1 MAEMD
6 WAKTVRYLRTRLR
19 LNQGALAELTGVS
32 QTYISRIEAGSATPS
47 PKVAEAIQRLRENP
61 RTRAVFDDFLSSVRF
76 SPFDC
81 LVLDRIED
89 ALVVVAT
96 SSGLQA
102 RIPGLGVLVDLNDTG
117 PNELCRQAILLFE
130 AGLCDGRIAGA
141 RGLWQDGETSWQVN
155 HSPVRDE
162 AAQWFLYIS
171 LSEIAPA
178 EFIARQAANGS
189 DPVIDRIG

>member
-1 MAEMD
+1 MTPMD

-32 QTYISRIEAGSATPS
+32 QTYISRIEAGTATPS
-47 PKVAEAIQRLRENP
+47 PKVAEAIQRLCENP

-81 LVLDRIED
+81 LVVDETED
-89 ALVVVAT
+89 ALVVVAA
-96 SSGLQA
+96 SPGLQA
-102 RIPGLGVLVDLNDTG
+102 RDTDLAALGDLNQTSLT
-117 PNELCRQAILLFE
+117 ELCRQAGILFDS
-130 AGLCDGRIAGA
+130 GLREGRIAGA
-141 RGLWQDGETSWQVN
+141 RGLWDDGQTCWQVN

-162 AAQWFLYIS
+162 VARWFLHIS
-171 LSEIAPA
+171 LNEIDAD
-178 EFIARQAANGS
+178 EFAHRFKADGA

>member
-1 MAEMD
+1 MTAMD

-47 PKVAEAIQRLRENP
+47 PKVAEAIQRLCENP

-81 LVLDRIED
+81 LVLDRTED
-89 ALVVVAT
+89 ALVVVAA
-96 SSGLQA
+96 SPGLQA
-102 RIPGLGVLVDLNDTG
+102 RVPGLGVLGDLNDTG
-117 PNELCRQAILLFE
+117 LSELCRQAVLLFD
-130 AGLCDGRIAGA
+130 AGLRDGHIAGA
-141 RGLWQDGETSWQVN
+141 RGLWQEGDTCWQVN

-162 AAQWFLYIS
+162 AAHWFLHIS
-171 LSEIAPA
+171 LNEIAA
-178 EFIARQAANGS
+178 TDFTARREADGD

>member
-1 MAEMD
+1 MTAMD

-47 PKVAEAIQRLRENP
+47 PKVAEAIQRLCENP

-81 LVLDRIED
+81 LVLDRTED
-89 ALVVVAT
+89 ALIVVAV
-96 SSGLQA
+96 SPGLES
-102 RIPGLGVLVDLNDTG
+102 RIPGLVVLGDLNDTG
-117 PNELCRQAILLFE
+117 LNELCRQAGLLFE
-130 AGLCDGRIAGA
+130 AGLRDGHIAGA
-141 RGLWQDGETSWQVN
+141 RGIWQDGDNCWQVN

-162 AAQWFLYIS
+162 AAHWFLHIS
-171 LSEIAPA
+171 LNAITPA
-178 EFIARQAANGS
+178 EFTARHTAIGT
-189 DPVIDRIG
+189 DPVIDKTR